1 MYCRG
6 QIMTET
12 NKALVRRWFKEVW
25 NEGREAT
32 IDELF
37 AETGVAYGLGDGEA
51 EVRAV
56 SPLLWAFSSASTRVQ
71 LTKKVSY
78 RSTETNPLL

>member
-1 MYCRG
+1 MYLKWRSDHV
-6 QIMTET
+6 ET

-37 AETGVAYGLGDGEA
+37 AESGLAYGLGDGEA
-51 EVRAV
+51 EVRGPA
-56 SPLLWAFSSASTRVQ
+56 Q
-71 LTKKVSY
+71 LKPFVRNLQAIMEGT
-78 RSTETNPLL
+78 TNPKAPPRDG